1 MQEPKQTIPVMPQ
14 GKPRGP
20 GRWLKLALVL
30 SLGVNLAVVGVV
42 MGAVLGHG
50 AFLPG
55 ARAPSDIGFR
65 PISRAMSA
73 TDRVALRSDL
83 RAAAGEWRAL
93 NAARSDEAATML
105 RILRSEPFAPTEL
118 RALLDAQQART
129 QARIVHVN
137 EVLVARIA
145 AMEPAARA
153 AFAERLEEEL
163 RRSADRN
170 SGRSQRSRTE
180 QP

>member
-1 MQEPKQTIPVMPQ
+1 MQEPNQTTPELPQ
-14 GKPRGP
+14 GKPRKSV
-20 GRWLKLALVL
+20 RWLKLALVL

-42 MGAVLGHG
+42 LGAVLGHG

-65 PISRAMSA
+65 PMSRAMSA
-73 TDRVALRSDL
+73 TDRAALRSDL

-105 RILRSEPFAPTEL
+105 RILRSEPFEPAEL

-129 QARIVHVN
+129 QARIAHVN

-145 AMEPAARA
+145 AMEPAERG

-163 RRSADRN
+163 RRSADR
-170 SGRSQRSRTE
+170 SPGRNRSE